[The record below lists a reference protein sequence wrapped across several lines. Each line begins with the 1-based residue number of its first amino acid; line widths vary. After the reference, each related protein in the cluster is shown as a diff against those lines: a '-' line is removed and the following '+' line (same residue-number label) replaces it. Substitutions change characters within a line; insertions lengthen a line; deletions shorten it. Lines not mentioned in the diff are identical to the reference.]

1 VLVQELEW
9 ELGQELERE
18 LGQELGLVQVQV
30 QELVQAQEPVLGSGR
45 VLHSQKSLVQLLM
58 LQPG

>member
-1 VLVQELEW
+1 VLVQEPEW
-9 ELGQELERE
+9 ELERE
-18 LGQELGLVQVQV
+18 LVQEPEWELVQEPEW
-30 QELVQAQEPVLGSGR
+30 ELVQAQEPVLGSGR